1 MVAES
6 NVDVSVEQAAG
17 LERRLTIRV
26 PSAEI
31 EREVEARLQKVG
43 RTARLKGFRPGK
55 VPHKVVRK
63 HYGAQVRQEVL
74 SDVIRTSYSQAVQKT
89 QLNPAGGPRIEPL
102 TGVAENGEDFSFRAT
117 FEVFPEIQLADLD
130 KLEIARPRVEI
141 TDADVDAMLEKLR
154 EQRAEWRTA
163 PRAAAKGDR
172 VVVDFVGRIDGE
184 AFSGGESKEVPI
196 VVGSGQVLEDFDEAL
211 VGLSAGET
219 KTATVE
225 FPADYARE
233 DLRGKQAEFEITA
246 HRVEEKVLPEIDDEF
261 AKAFGVEEGGV
272 EKLRVEVR
280 ANMQRELDERLKVET
295 KTRAFDAL
303 LAANEVETPRA
314 LVNEEIRQLQAD
326 AMRRLGIQDPAQAP
340 GPEHFEEAA
349 RRRVAVGLLVQ
360 ELIRAHGIELDRA
373 RAQRRVDELVAPY
386 ENPEEAARLYRTSR
400 ELMSQVEASVLE
412 DQVVETLLERAKVT
426 DEPRSFEEFM
436 AS

>member
-55 VPHKVVRK
+55 VPYKVVRK

-74 SDVIRTSYSQAVQKT
+74 SDIIRSSYSQAVQKT
-89 QLNPAGGPRIEPL
+89 QLNPAGGPQIEPL
-102 TGVAENGEDFSFRAT
+102 TGLTDGGEDFSFRAT
-117 FEVFPEIQLADLD
+117 FEVFPEIKLNDLD
-130 KLEIARPRVEI
+130 KLEIKRPRVEI

-154 EQRAEWRTA
+154 EQRAEWRTVE
-163 PRAAAKGDR
+163 RAAGEGDR
-172 VVVDFVGRIDGE
+172 IVVDFVGRIDGE

-196 VVGSGQVLEDFDEAL
+196 VSGSGQVLEDFDKAL

-272 EKLRVEVR
+272 EKLRTEVR

-326 AMRRLGIQDPAQAP
+326 AMQRLGIQDPANAP
-340 GPEHFEEAA
+340 GAEHFEAPA

-360 ELIRAHGIELDRA
+360 ELIRANGIELDRA

-386 ENPEEAARLYRTSR
+386 ENPEEAARIYRTSR

-426 DEPRSFEEFM
+426 DEPRTFEEFM

>member
-219 KTATVE
+219 KTAKVE
-225 FPADYARE
+225 FPADYPRE
-233 DLRGKQAEFEITA
+233 DLRGKQAEFEIKA
-246 HRVEEKVLPEIDDEF
+246 HRVEEKVLPEVDEEF

>member
-55 VPHKVVRK
+55 VPYKVVRK

-74 SDVIRTSYSQAVQKT
+74 SDIIRSSYSQAVQKT
-89 QLNPAGGPRIEPL
+89 QLNPAGGPQIEPL
-102 TGVAENGEDFSFRAT
+102 TGLTDGGEDFSFRAT
-117 FEVFPEIQLADLD
+117 FEVFPEIKLNDLD
-130 KLEIARPRVEI
+130 KLEIKRPRVEI

-196 VVGSGQVLEDFDEAL
+196 VVGSGQVLEDFDKAL

-272 EKLRVEVR
+272 EKLRTEVR

-326 AMRRLGIQDPAQAP
+326 AMQRLGIQDPANAP
-340 GPEHFEEAA
+340 GAEHFEAPA

-360 ELIRAHGIELDRA
+360 ELIRANGIELDRA

-386 ENPEEAARLYRTSR
+386 ENPEEAARIYRTSR

-426 DEPRSFEEFM
+426 DEPRPFEEFM